1 MNYNFKF
8 CISLWILTVHDIF
21 SDNKSVKLA
30 CNSDWFKTAKELDFV
45 STISYQLI
53 VTLPCMW
60 LLQYSVLE
68 ALYTRYV
75 WGQYSDCS
83 SLIGYVECQAEKS
96 LTNFIVLLELEIT
109 PTI

>member
-1 MNYNFKF
+1 M
-8 CISLWILTVHDIF
+8 WILTVHNIF

-30 CNSDWFKTAKELDFV
+30 CNSDGFKTAEELDFV

-68 ALYTRYV
+68 ALYKRYV

-83 SLIGYVECQAEKS
+83 SLIGYVECQAKES
-96 LTNFIVLLELEIT
+96 LYQFYCVIGT
-109 PTI
+109 